1 MVRREALN
9 WLEEALMDLKRA
21 DRALEW
27 KDYALSTFMSQQACE
42 KALKA
47 AYLALAK
54 KMYPK
59 THDLTMLYEG
69 VRELLRFS
77 SDLVE
82 KLPEVSQYY
91 VMARYPNAALEIPSK
106 SISRSQAER
115 ALNTAK
121 KLVKL
126 IEERIRGVGDP

>member
-1 MVRREALN
+1 
-9 WLEEALMDLKRA
+9 
-21 DRALEW
+21 
-27 KDYALSTFMSQQACE
+27 
-42 KALKA
+42 
-47 AYLALAK
+47 
-54 KMYPK
+54 MYPK

-115 ALNTAK
+115 ALNIAK

-126 IEERIRGVGDP
+126 IEERIREVGDP